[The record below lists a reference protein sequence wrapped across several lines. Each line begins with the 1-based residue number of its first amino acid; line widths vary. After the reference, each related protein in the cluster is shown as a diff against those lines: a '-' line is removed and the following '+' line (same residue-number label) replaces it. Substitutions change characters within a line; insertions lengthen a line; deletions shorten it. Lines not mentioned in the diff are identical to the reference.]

1 MEQFNLDVLHELDIQ
16 FTGKLI
22 AEVEFKQFNSDAIW
36 QIYKTEA
43 NRFVCYKVVKNDN
56 KIPLETKSKICCSH
70 DEIKKYFDLCE
81 HSKSLYKQANI
92 NCALQVDE
100 LDLNSLKSQSQQNET
115 SCNLEDAV
123 YL

>member
-22 AEVEFKQFNSDAIW
+22 AEVEFEQFNLDTIW

-43 NRFVCYKVVKNDN
+43 NRFVCYKVMKDSN
-56 KIPLETKSKICCSH
+56 KIPLKTKYKICDSH

-81 HSKSLYKQANI
+81 HSKSLYKQ
-92 NCALQVDE
+92 
-100 LDLNSLKSQSQQNET
+100 
-115 SCNLEDAV
+115 
-123 YL
+123 